1 MPPILNANAVI
12 MCSHGGTFALIPST
26 APTVLV
32 GGAPVLTIADLAVPQ
47 TPCPF
52 ATIAGPAP
60 CVQLTPPIAGAAIK
74 VTANGVPVLLATAQF
89 MTIPAGAGA
98 PVPAQVMS
106 PGQVLVQGS

>member
-1 MPPILNANAVI
+1 M
-12 MCSHGGTFALIPST
+12 
-26 APTVLV
+26 
-32 GGAPVLTIADLAVPQ
+32 LTIADQAIPQ

-52 ATIAGPAP
+52 ATVAGPAP

-89 MTIPAGAGA
+89 MTIPAGAGV

-106 PGQVLVQGS
+106 PGQMMVEGS

>member
-12 MCSHGGTFALIPST
+12 MCSHGGTFIFLPST
-26 APTVLV
+26 APTVVV
-32 GGAPVLTIADLAVPQ
+32 GGAPVLTIADQAIPQ

-74 VTANGVPVLLATAQF
+74 VTANGVPVLLATAMF

-106 PGQVLVQGS
+106 PGQIMVEGS